1 MSLQLA
7 FQKHQ
12 SGILTLGLL
21 TLGLLQIIGE
31 MRNIENIWIG
41 LRNVLLMDFESDKAS
56 KLIAFGVTPN
66 SSTHLVLFSDM

>member
-12 SGILTLGLL
+12 SGILILGLL

-66 SSTHLVLFSDM
+66 SSIHLVLYSDM